1 MSEVFGRDF
10 PTWNVGV
17 NFTYPIFNRV
27 GKNAAARGELALE
40 QYRSVIRRSEL
51 QIASEVRTASRSVET
66 NFKRVATTQAARTLQ
81 QRRLDAEEKKFAAGM
96 STNFLVTQAQR
107 DLALAEVAEIRAI
120 ADYNKSLVDFQRVQE
135 AGLSGGNGLISV
147 R

>member
-1 MSEVFGRDF
+1 MVLSS
-10 PTWNVGV
+10 T
-17 NFTYPIFNRV
+17 
-27 GKNAAARGELALE
+27 AARA
-40 QYRSVIRRSEL
+40 
-51 QIASEVRTASRSVET
+51 VET
-66 NFKRVATTQAARTLQ
+66 NFKRVATTKSASTLQ

-120 ADYNKSLVDFQRVQE
+120 ADYNKSLVDFERVQE
-135 AGLSGGNGLISV
+135 SGLSGGNGLITV